1 MLYIP
6 GSPNVKIMEISKDEK
21 MGLPLRTCFRATRA
35 NQNPIPSL
43 QPVIT
48 AVGIM
53 SKSLL
58 KKLEM
63 LD

>member
-6 GSPNVKIMEISKDEK
+6 GSPNVKIRDKQERED
-21 MGLPLRTCFRATRA
+21 GNTCFRATRA

-53 SKSLL
+53 SKYLT